1 MPIAQFFH
9 KVETSQMS
17 ALCVKLFR
25 LSYSVLT
32 FKSLEARIHLLS
44 WNHLLFI
51 CVIGTFWVQTKT
63 TTQSL
68 LERPGTRSPLFRCQ
82 SCYSEMC
89 SIRLLMVPHKVHSPD
104 KNSEELSCIFL
115 GLLSASSSF
124 FLPLQEARSVGASV
138 VSPVDIQKVNI
149 STFFCLVFLSIIFFF
164 PFSILLFLVN
174 NKRSSSIN
182 NCGELGCTPF
192 MRMFKLF

>member
-1 MPIAQFFH
+1 M
-9 KVETSQMS
+9 
-17 ALCVKLFR
+17 
-25 LSYSVLT
+25 
-32 FKSLEARIHLLS
+32 
-44 WNHLLFI
+44 
-51 CVIGTFWVQTKT
+51 QTKT
-63 TTQSL
+63 TTESL

-89 SIRLLMVPHKVHSPD
+89 STHLLMVPHKVHSPA

-192 MRMFKLF
+192 MRMFELF